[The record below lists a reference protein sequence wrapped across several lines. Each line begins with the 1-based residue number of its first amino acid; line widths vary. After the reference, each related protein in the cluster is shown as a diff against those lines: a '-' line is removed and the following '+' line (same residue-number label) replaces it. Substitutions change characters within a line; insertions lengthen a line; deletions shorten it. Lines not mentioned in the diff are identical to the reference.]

1 MFGLIPENHLEIHRH
16 CNSAFCQSSL
26 KNSRI
31 KQCKLVKKTYNI
43 LHIST
48 PRTEHNLPRRHMYSE
63 EKYLLLPPTCHF
75 LIMLLN
81 ACDHWEPAKSHL
93 EGTFHLEGIY
103 RSPETPGSSAL
114 FKLAIAVHGRCGSQL
129 PEEVQ
134 DL

>member
-1 MFGLIPENHLEIHRH
+1 
-16 CNSAFCQSSL
+16 
-26 KNSRI
+26 
-31 KQCKLVKKTYNI
+31 
-43 LHIST
+43 
-48 PRTEHNLPRRHMYSE
+48 MYSE

-103 RSPETPGSSAL
+103 RSPETAGSSAL

-134 DL
+134 DLWLIQGLFIAEP